1 MVMQKMSLQEHLQA
15 AHTVPPETRR
25 RVKGSW
31 CSRRIVAAP
40 CSAARTQRETLWQLL
55 PHGLRGWKPAA
66 MGTKGHAARLRRK
79 IGVYVRLP
87 TGILGVHTTRKSAPG
102 QVESTVTSTE
112 TCASGLCLRQ
122 MLLPKILHDT
132 VCLTLAAISLFK
144 SCSLA
149 RCLSS
154 LARALVVLLS
164 AGTGHMR

>member
-1 MVMQKMSLQEHLQA
+1 MQKVSLQEHLQA

-40 CSAARTQRETLWQLL
+40 CSAARTRRETLWQLL
-55 PHGLRGWKPAA
+55 PQDLAGCEPPVIGA
-66 MGTKGHAARLRRK
+66 KGARLRRRRMR
-79 IGVYVRLP
+79 VYVRPP
-87 TGILGVHTTRKSAPG
+87 TGMRGVHTTRKSAPG